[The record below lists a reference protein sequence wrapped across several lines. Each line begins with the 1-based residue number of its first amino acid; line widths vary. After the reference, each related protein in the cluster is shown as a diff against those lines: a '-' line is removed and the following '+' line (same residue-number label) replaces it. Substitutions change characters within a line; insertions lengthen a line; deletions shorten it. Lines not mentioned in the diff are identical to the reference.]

1 LFRWKG
7 GIGLPGRI
15 FDKLLTAF
23 AVLAGLLLLF
33 ITFTIGYTI
42 LARVV
47 GLPSIMWE
55 VQFNEYAL
63 VWITF
68 LGSAW
73 ALAGN
78 KHVSIDL
85 FTRNLGPRKARWM
98 SVLHNLMG
106 IAVCGVLFWYCTLV
120 VYGQYQRGVIDVQT
134 MDVPKYLVLLIIPI
148 GFLLLAL
155 QFVRSLIAG
164 LITPVNKENSGAAP
178 PGPDGAPPQE
188 REK

>member
-1 LFRWKG
+1 M
-7 GIGLPGRI
+7 PARI
-15 FDKLLTAF
+15 FDKLLTAL

-33 ITFTIGYTI
+33 ITFSIGYTI

-47 GLPSIMWE
+47 GLPPIVWE

-85 FTRNLGPRKARWM
+85 FTRNLGSRNARWV
-98 SVLHNLMG
+98 SIIHNLMG
-106 IAVCGVLFWYCTLV
+106 IAVCGLLFWYCSLV

-134 MDVPKYLVLLIIPI
+134 IDVPKYLVLSVIPF
-148 GFLLLAL
+148 GFLLLAV
-155 QFVRSLIAG
+155 QFLRG
-164 LITPVNKENSGAAP
+164 LIKYLTTPMKRENRAGAGPNPDAAP
-178 PGPDGAPPQE
+178 PSETTSSPSE